1 MNKPEEVNHNAGNG
15 PFTGIEIVNITD
27 LSSYSVRVEVL
38 SGSVRVVVAG
48 ERVLTV
54 VLTPSDVVV
63 ELLLLKDSLE
73 LRLELLLVL

>member
-1 MNKPEEVNHNAGNG
+1 M
-15 PFTGIEIVNITD
+15 NITD